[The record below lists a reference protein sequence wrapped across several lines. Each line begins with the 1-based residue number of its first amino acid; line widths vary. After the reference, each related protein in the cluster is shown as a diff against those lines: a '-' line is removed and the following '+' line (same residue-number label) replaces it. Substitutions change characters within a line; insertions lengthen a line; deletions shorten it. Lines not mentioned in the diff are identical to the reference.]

1 MNIDDDT
8 KRFLIDRLKWFG
20 LYMGIGLILIILL
33 PFPYDFISVL
43 GLFILINFWRGRS
56 LIKRYGGI
64 SGIKE
69 MFGSLSSSKAGN
81 DQHVP
86 LKYYCMSCGK
96 EHKEIACSNC
106 GSKMKRVG

>member
-43 GLFILINFWRGRS
+43 GLFILINF
-56 LIKRYGGI
+56 
-64 SGIKE
+64 
-69 MFGSLSSSKAGN
+69 
-81 DQHVP
+81 
-86 LKYYCMSCGK
+86 
-96 EHKEIACSNC
+96 
-106 GSKMKRVG
+106 

>member
-33 PFPYDFISVL
+33 PFPYNFISVL

-69 MFGSLSSSKAGN
+69 MFFRSHLPRL
-81 DQHVP
+81 VMITT
-86 LKYYCMSCGK
+86 L
-96 EHKEIACSNC
+96 
-106 GSKMKRVG
+106 